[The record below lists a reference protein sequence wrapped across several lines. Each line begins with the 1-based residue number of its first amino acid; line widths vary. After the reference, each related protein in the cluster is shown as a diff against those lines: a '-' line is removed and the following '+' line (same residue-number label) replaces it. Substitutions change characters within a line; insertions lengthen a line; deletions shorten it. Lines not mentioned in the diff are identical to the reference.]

1 MSIETQINRI
11 KTGVQSAYTELENK
25 GATMP
30 TTLNVD
36 NLASTISNMPAGS
49 TTQADWS
56 VNDETDPSYVKNRPF
71 YKTDPVETEL
81 CNGTYETF
89 DIMGDGSLYLMEI
102 PVNQVFDLSL
112 GQEIKVIWDG
122 TEYNLIVQDLE
133 GLPAWGNYSIL
144 GDLIGTTL
152 EDTGEPFLVGY
163 DPTAGVIIVYTTTTE
178 TEHTV
183 VMSTLTVNIVKIGE
197 EYLPDLIGKSTTGM
211 VYTINDTEVIAEM
224 GAEIFND
231 YTSNTASGQYS
242 HSEGLQ
248 TTASGFASHAEGFT
262 SKAVGESSHAEGS
275 GTASGG
281 NSHAEGSSTTASG
294 TQSHAEGASTTASG
308 QSSHAEGM
316 VSIASGS
323 YSHAEGWQSTASG
336 TASHAEGHL
345 TTASGGYS
353 HAEGSGATVIPSNI
367 TSSTDNNTIITS
379 WTSSNFSLAK
389 GSSSHVEGTN
399 CLALGG
405 SSHAEGLATKA
416 IGERAHTEGNRTTA
430 SGYDS
435 HAEGRETTA
444 SGQYS
449 HAEGQSTTASGERS
463 HAEGNSTTASGD
475 ASHAEG
481 YYTKASSQYQH
492 VQGKYNVEDTNN
504 TYAHIV
510 GNGTSDSARSNS
522 HTLDWNGN
530 AWFKG
535 DVYVG
540 GNSQTDGT
548 PIGQLAKKAVHAG
561 ISANSNALTTSFMEN
576 YLKMANGE
584 AVLEQFIHLSDKV
597 LTMSDLEKGFVIS
610 MSEPL
615 EDVDGFASGALVD
628 VMEMPPKAMNEE
640 LFTTMVEEVNG
651 MIAIAGACF
660 VVPTDNFTLEGI
672 TFPKKGIWAP
682 YYVTSLLVH
691 GYNFNDGA
699 GDLLVEI
706 EDVINLGDTLTWD
719 GNTAG
724 RDIIGDPSMGWIKI
738 SDQVITVAD
747 CANGG
752 TITLSTGEVNE
763 FTANDI
769 REDTTGFSIGY
780 AVAYFNIPANANV
793 NASSGIYFLASDG
806 GYVASIKI
814 NGFNFTT
821 SSTRQEINQKYL
833 PEHLQFGESGG
844 SDTITWDGNTNGRE
858 SYANAIFKVSDVVL
872 TSNDCAN
879 GGTIIINYA
888 EGDLKTETIN
898 FTSADVESN
907 GDALTIRKTLI
918 FSLGAISAK
927 DFNVSPGT
935 YFFKDDTNLSAGGAS
950 LGVTTD
956 VWAASLTINGYAGF
970 GKTFIKPIDPKYLPE
985 SLQFGE
991 EKPELYGSAT
1001 VVNGALTW
1009 DGNTSG
1015 LVSMGNALYLL
1026 SDNVS
1031 CIELVRKYDNGDEY
1045 ITVTVEYYNIAAGST
1060 SSVAG
1065 KLDSDSGNDAL
1076 WALNTNS
1083 PDVDLD
1089 LGVVIAM
1096 EDNMTY
1102 GPPEMGF
1109 TFPKKGLYFLSNSEY
1124 RVISLTIDGYDF
1136 GAGKITPIDEKLL
1149 PEMSSFILKSSTPG
1163 STKKFKITVDDS
1175 GTLTATEITS

>member
-49 TTQADWS
+49 TTQADWN
-56 VNDETDPSYVKNRPF
+56 VHDETDPAYVKNRPMYIGEPVENEIINDTFSPFMVEEAFGCIYLLSQNYPDVISPGQNAKVILDGSEYYFTFQLYQVPGIELPYVYVGNAAIIDLVDGSTGGEDTGEPFVIMYMDHMIAMYTTTPDITEHTLSIAITEISVTVSSGYEIALQSDWNENDVNSSNYVKNRPF
-71 YKTDPVETEL
+71 YTYYENTELVNGSTLGKLEIMPIDDTTMLYMAFLEQSIVAAEECSNFVVNIDETEYVITSPIIVGL
-81 CNGTYETF
+81 GNTY
-89 DIMGDGSLYLMEI
+89 LYFLYEGGVEQAE
-102 PVNQVFDLSL
+102 PF
-112 GQEIKVIWDG
+112 KV
-122 TEYNLIVQDLE
+122 Y
-133 GLPAWGNYSIL
+133 
-144 GDLIGTTL
+144 
-152 EDTGEPFLVGY
+152 DTGEPFLFIPDDDGLALLTTLPGETHNVVI
-163 DPTAGVIIVYTTTTE
+163 TADVPQ
-178 TEHTV
+178 H
-183 VMSTLTVNIVKIGE
+183 VKMDTK
-197 EYLPDLIGKSTTGM
+197 YLPDYSETFLTKSYPTGTGALSM
-211 VYTINDTEVIAEM
+211 NRKSDTAV
-224 GAEIFND
+224 G
-231 YTSNTASGQYS
+231 GYS
-242 HSEGLQ
+242 VALGYN
-248 TTASGFASHAEGFT
+248 TTASGYGSHAEGQNT
-262 SKAVGESSHAEGS
+262 TASGNSSHAEGS
-275 GTASGG
+275 
-281 NSHAEGSSTTASG
+281 
-294 TQSHAEGASTTASG
+294 
-308 QSSHAEGM
+308 M
-316 VSIASGS
+316 
-323 YSHAEGWQSTASG
+323 STASG
-336 TASHAEGHL
+336 YNS
-345 TTASGGYS
+345 
-353 HAEGSGATVIPSNI
+353 
-367 TSSTDNNTIITS
+367 
-379 WTSSNFSLAK
+379 
-389 GSSSHVEGTN
+389 
-399 CLALGG
+399 
-405 SSHAEGLATKA
+405 
-416 IGERAHTEGNRTTA
+416 HTEG
-430 SGYDS
+430 Y
-435 HAEGRETTA
+435 
-444 SGQYS
+444 Y
-449 HAEGQSTTASGERS
+449 TTASGEG
-463 HAEGNSTTASGD
+463 A
-475 ASHAEG
+475 HAEG

-492 VQGKYNVEDTNN
+492 VQGKYNIEDTNN

-510 GNGTSDSARSNS
+510 GNGTSDSARSNA

-561 ISANSNALTTSFMEN
+561 ISANSNALNTSFMEN
-576 YLKMANGE
+576 YLKVANGE
-584 AVLEQFIHLSDKV
+584 AVLDQFIHLSDKV

-640 LFTTMVEEVNG
+640 LFTTMVEEMNG

-682 YYVTSLLVH
+682 FYVTSLLVH

-793 NASSGIYFLASDG
+793 NASSGIYFLAGDDG

-844 SDTITWDGNTNGRE
+844 SDTITWNGNTDGRE
-858 SYANAIFKVSDVVL
+858 SYANVGFKVSDVVL

-879 GGTIIINYA
+879 GGTFIINYA

-907 GDALTIRKTLI
+907 GDALMIRNGTILA
-918 FSLGAISAK
+918 LGEISAK

-935 YFFKDDTNLSAGGAS
+935 YFMKDDVNISFGGVS
-950 LGVTTD
+950 LGVTTYA
-956 VWAASLTINGYAGF
+956 WIASLKINGYAGF
-970 GKTFIKPIDPKYLPE
+970 GKTFKPIDPKYLPE